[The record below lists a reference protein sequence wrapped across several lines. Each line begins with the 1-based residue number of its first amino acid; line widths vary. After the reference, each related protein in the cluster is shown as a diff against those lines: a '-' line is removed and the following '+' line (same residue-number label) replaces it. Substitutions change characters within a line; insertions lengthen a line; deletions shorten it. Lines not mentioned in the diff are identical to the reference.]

1 MGSFIDDYMLW
12 WPQNLK
18 TAQRGLWYSQP
29 LQRGHS
35 GYTVRRS
42 YTQGHDR
49 MCYAVL
55 VREASSTRAHMKPEA
70 RSNDLSQ
77 IVALPYDLT
86 VGQRGSPWDQ
96 R

>member
-12 WPQNLK
+12 WPKNLK
-18 TAQRGLWYSQP
+18 TAQRGPWFHHTV
-29 LQRGHS
+29 QRGHS

-55 VREASSTRAHMKPEA
+55 VREASSTRAHMKPKASSE
-70 RSNDLSQ
+70 
-77 IVALPYDLT
+77 
-86 VGQRGSPWDQ
+86 
-96 R
+96 

>member
-1 MGSFIDDYMLW
+1 ML
-12 WPQNLK
+12 
-18 TAQRGLWYSQP
+18 
-29 LQRGHS
+29 
-35 GYTVRRS
+35 RRANEF
-42 YTQGHDR
+42 TI
-49 MCYAVL
+49 
-55 VREASSTRAHMKPEA
+55 STRAHMKPEA